1 MQSIRSVSFLRQS
14 LLKSNKLRLL
24 LIPVNNLC
32 KNSDYFNP
40 VSNEPQIPSAVNSKP
55 ETIEVKRAR
64 LLYQS
69 RKRGIIKVFN

>member
-1 MQSIRSVSFLRQS
+1 MQFIRSVSFLRQS

-24 LIPVNNLC
+24 IIPVNNLC
-32 KNSDYFNP
+32 KNNDYINP
-40 VSNEPQIPSAVNSKP
+40 VSNEPQIPSALNQKR

-69 RKRGIIKVFN
+69 RKRGIN